1 MIKKNTSKSSIN
13 LILKQNDPVLNEVK
27 INKLNL
33 DDSISSSVSNS
44 KSTKLSYKPWS
55 LHGWLKGVNKA
66 KSEKVYNFMDKSP
79 SSDLTK
85 TFQLLKNEN
94 TDTTTR
100 VAPKQDKQEK
110 QEKKETVNKDSEPA
124 EKSAISP
131 ISPRISLCDKDKIKI
146 RNYLTSPSRPFS
158 SSVDAQS
165 ESAKKTDTTSLRI
178 SRTPLLEKFL
188 NQNRHK
194 TKNTD
199 RELNCCD
206 SVASSPQ
213 ETASISSIS
222 SSQSSPKVQQAYRG
236 ISSMYRSESVL
247 CKSPTDKILEFFEHK
262 SSEWKKYPN
271 ILVDTHCHFDMLFA
285 KCVVYVLRIFFFF
298 LLIYVLYQ
306 D

>member
-13 LILKQNDPVLNEVK
+13 SILKQNDPVLNEVK
-27 INKLNL
+27 INKLSL
-33 DDSISSSVSNS
+33 DDSISSTVSNS

-79 SSDLTK
+79 SSDTSK
-85 TFQLLKNEN
+85 TFQLFKNEN

-110 QEKKETVNKDSEPA
+110 KETINKDNEPV
-124 EKSAISP
+124 EKSPLIPA
-131 ISPRISLCDKDKIKI
+131 RISLCDKDKIKI
-146 RNYLTSPSRPFS
+146 RNYLTSASRPFS

-178 SRTPLLEKFL
+178 SRTPLLDKFL

-262 SSEWKKYPN
+262 SNEWKKYPK

-285 KCVVYVLRIFFFF
+285 KCVKYFRFEGKKVFF
-298 LLIYVLYQ
+298 
-306 D
+306 

>member
-13 LILKQNDPVLNEVK
+13 SILKQNDPVLNEVK
-27 INKLNL
+27 INKLSL
-33 DDSISSSVSNS
+33 DDSISSTVSNS

-79 SSDLTK
+79 SSDTSK
-85 TFQLLKNEN
+85 TFQLFKNEN

-110 QEKKETVNKDSEPA
+110 KETINKDNEPV
-124 EKSAISP
+124 EKSPLIPA
-131 ISPRISLCDKDKIKI
+131 RISLCDKDKIKI
-146 RNYLTSPSRPFS
+146 RNYLTSASRPFS

-178 SRTPLLEKFL
+178 SRTPLLDKFL

-262 SSEWKKYPN
+262 SSEWKKYPK

-285 KCVVYVLRIFFFF
+285 KCVKYFRFEGKKVFF
-298 LLIYVLYQ
+298 
-306 D
+306 